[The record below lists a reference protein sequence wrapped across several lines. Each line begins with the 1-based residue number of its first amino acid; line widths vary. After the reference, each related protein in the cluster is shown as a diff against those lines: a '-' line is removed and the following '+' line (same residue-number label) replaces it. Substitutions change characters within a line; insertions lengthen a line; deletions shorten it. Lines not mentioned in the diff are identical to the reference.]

1 MSLTYNEVVKR
12 LKEER
17 NRLSLSQKEL
27 GRFVHI
33 TQSNY
38 SKVEKAL
45 RRLSFYELKYLC
57 DTEID
62 VHYSF
67 TARRGND
74 HYDEVLGNSSYPE
87 AFCCLNII
95 YSLAAWKGKQGTNAQ
110 WKDVYE
116 KVKYVPLLEE
126 NQISKNIWLILRHSM
141 GWQQQ
146 KMAEVLGVDIKKLRD
161 LENGRNLPDSELLC
175 RLYEVFSI
183 PPAMIIKDRKGI
195 LSEISILLELL
206 DEDSR
211 TEVCEILKAIRKKN
225 RSND

>member
-1 MSLTYNEVVKR
+1 MSITYNEVVKR
-12 LKEER
+12 WREER
-17 NRLSLSQKEL
+17 NRLDLSQEEM

-33 TQSNY
+33 TQTNY

-45 RRLSFYELKYLC
+45 RRLSFYELKYMC

-67 TARRGND
+67 TAQRGNN
-74 HYDEVLGNSSYPE
+74 HYDELLEGLSYPE
-87 AFCCLNII
+87 VFCYLNII
-95 YSLAAWKGKQGTNAQ
+95 YSLATLRGKNGNNAP

-126 NQISKNIWLILRHSM
+126 NPFSKNIWLILRHSM

-161 LENGRNLPDSELLC
+161 FL
-175 RLYEVFSI
+175 
-183 PPAMIIKDRKGI
+183 A
-195 LSEISILLELL
+195 
-206 DEDSR
+206 
-211 TEVCEILKAIRKKN
+211 LKCYIR
-225 RSND
+225 